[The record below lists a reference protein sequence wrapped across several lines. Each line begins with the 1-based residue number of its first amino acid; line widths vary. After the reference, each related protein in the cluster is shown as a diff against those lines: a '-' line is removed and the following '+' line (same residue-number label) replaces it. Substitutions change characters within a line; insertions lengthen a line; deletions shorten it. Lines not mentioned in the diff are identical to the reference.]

1 MQFHAQG
8 QHGSGL
14 FATFFAALPI
24 PTTQRHSATA
34 KFFGV
39 SERTLNRWLSG
50 ETEPPR
56 AAVATLW
63 HETYHGRAVL
73 DEHSHRGFLY
83 ERAAAQALRDEVATL
98 RRYITQLEN
107 DLSDAA
113 RPRYGHAGPA
123 NSGKFDPGAVTTP
136 APRYRLP

>member
-8 QHGSGL
+8 QYGSNL

-24 PTTQRHSATA
+24 PSTQRHSATA
-34 KFFGV
+34 KFFAV
-39 SERTLNRWLSG
+39 SERTLHRWLSG
-50 ETEPPR
+50 DVEPPR

-63 HETYHGRAVL
+63 HETHYGRAIM

-83 ERAAAQALRDEVATL
+83 ERAAAQALRNEVNTL
-98 RRYITQLEN
+98 RTYITRLET
-107 DLSDAA
+107 DLADAA
-113 RPRYGHAGPA
+113 RPQHGHASPA
-123 NSGKFDPGAVTTP
+123 NASKYEPGSTAAP